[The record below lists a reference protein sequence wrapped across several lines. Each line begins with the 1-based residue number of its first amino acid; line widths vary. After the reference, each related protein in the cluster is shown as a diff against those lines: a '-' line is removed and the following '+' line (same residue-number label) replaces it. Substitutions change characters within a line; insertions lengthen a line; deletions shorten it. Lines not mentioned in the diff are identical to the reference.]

1 MNGTSSGFMMADVQT
16 PGPHMEYLLRPDRD
30 GRGAVHQPRDL
41 LGGLRSTDG
50 GNRCYPAM
58 TSWEDWKATLLQVVT
73 AHGMSAINL
82 DDYRD
87 CYDKGYYL
95 EDAWAE
101 DCNHGD

>member
-1 MNGTSSGFMMADVQT
+1 
-16 PGPHMEYLLRPDRD
+16 
-30 GRGAVHQPRDL
+30 
-41 LGGLRSTDG
+41 
-50 GNRCYPAM
+50 M